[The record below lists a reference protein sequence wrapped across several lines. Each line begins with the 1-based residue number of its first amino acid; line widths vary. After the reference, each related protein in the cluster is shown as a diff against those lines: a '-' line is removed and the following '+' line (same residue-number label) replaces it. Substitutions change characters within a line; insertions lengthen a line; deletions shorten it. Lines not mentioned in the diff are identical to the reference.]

1 MCKRFGHTLVALVS
15 GSKLEEPKSHV
26 FHDQCLLFSELRH
39 FCCIHQRSQ
48 DLLLALLLRSL
59 LCSTVSPSPST
70 KSKTSQLV
78 TIPSPWFTISRWLE
92 YRTTVA
98 RKKLNNPLISEEG
111 EKIFWN
117 EEAVA
122 KPSSAKTP
130 HPSVQFT
137 VSPLNHGFSL
147 HESYLGTC
155 FR

>member
-48 DLLLALLLRSL
+48 DLLLVLSYCTALLN
-59 LCSTVSPSPST
+59 CEP
-70 KSKTSQLV
+70 KSFDEKQDEPTGDD
-78 TIPSPWFTISRWLE
+78 TGSRWLE